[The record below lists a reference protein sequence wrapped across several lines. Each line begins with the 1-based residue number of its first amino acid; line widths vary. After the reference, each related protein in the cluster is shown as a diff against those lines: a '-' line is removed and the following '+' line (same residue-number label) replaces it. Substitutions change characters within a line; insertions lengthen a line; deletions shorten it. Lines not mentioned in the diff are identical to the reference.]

1 MSVIFNEKNQQ
12 GSQIIVPTRVKDSML
27 ATLENSEAS
36 DARKE
41 LAKEILAWYSREVS
55 KPPLTGKSELD
66 KAAQVMMIDFHAD
79 LLGGGYLLEKR
90 SVAGVETLVIV
101 TQEGEPINSY
111 RDRA

>member
-1 MSVIFNEKNQQ
+1 MMLYNATTIYGQQ
-12 GSQIIVPTRVKDSML
+12 VAVPTKTKDAML

-36 DARKE
+36 DARKK

-79 LLGGGYLLEKR
+79 LLWGGGYLLEKR

-101 TQEGEPINSY
+101 NQEGEPINSY